1 MTVPFIAQGSES
13 EIRHGLTSGSLLPAE
28 PGRKNS
34 GVERRLPPLVR
45 FLLSGTHRALLRV
58 DPSRAEHAGGP
69 IVEAGRHT
77 IRARRRGAT
86 FPGGVCELPALLAD
100 FNQLAPTLA
109 RWAHRRGTY
118 LLVHP
123 VWPAMHYW
131 NQLQKATRRWWALPT
146 ADVCLR
152 DESGR
157 AAPPWQMRATV
168 LDFGAKALR
177 ATP

>member
-1 MTVPFIAQGSES
+1 MRDAFLRWLDFCCQVHIEPYYEWIPREQNTRADLLSKQVAT
-13 EIRHGLTSGSLLPAE
+13 RYGLAGE
-28 PGRKNS
+28 
-34 GVERRLPPLVR
+34 VQR
-45 FLLSGTHRALLRV
+45 FL
-58 DPSRAEHAGGP
+58 AE
-69 IVEAGRHT
+69 
-77 IRARRRGAT
+77 
-86 FPGGVCELPALLAD
+86 VCELPALLAD

-123 VWPAMHYW
+123 VWPAMHNW

-157 AAPPWQMRATV
+157 AAPPWQMRAAV
-168 LDFGAKALR
+168 LDFGPR
-177 ATP
+177 R